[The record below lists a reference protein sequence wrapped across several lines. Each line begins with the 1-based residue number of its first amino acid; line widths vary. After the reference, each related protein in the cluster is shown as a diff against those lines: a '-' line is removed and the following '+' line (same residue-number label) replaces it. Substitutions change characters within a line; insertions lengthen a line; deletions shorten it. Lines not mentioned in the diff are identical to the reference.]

1 MSASWLRPATC
12 NEAHRLKRSAMTWAD
27 EIPEM
32 MTGPGKAPAFASL
45 LQTANPMPPVAP
57 VTRIVLAIPCI
68 PASVSAKQFN
78 HQHALYPAVP
88 SGCAAEPSWPTSRRR
103 LWIVASRGHPRNT
116 EQTLL
121 IRVSCHSLIARLY
134 IQARANTRCQ
144 IGADA
149 SERGAHFPLFRGAC
163 FKRRHNSEATATQ
176 ASTVTTTTRSI
187 DEGEYP

>member
-1 MSASWLRPATC
+1 MPASWLRPATC

-32 MTGPGKAPAFASL
+32 MTGPGKARFR
-45 LQTANPMPPVAP
+45 QPVADGQP
-57 VTRIVLAIPCI
+57 DATSRSCDKNRSGHSVH

-134 IQARANTRCQ
+134 IQARDNTRCQ

-163 FKRRHNSEATATQ
+163 FKRRHNSEATAAQ
-176 ASTVTTTTRSI
+176 ASTVTWTTRSI